1 MKKLVLSLA
10 LVLGATFAFGQELT
24 KEQLKEQ
31 KKQIKALMKVA
42 ETAEANIN
50 AGIAAA
56 KQIVDFLQ
64 TVSPI
69 LLQTYSSLS

>member
-31 KKQIKALMKVA
+31 KKFVKMEQ
-42 ETAEANIN
+42 
-50 AGIAAA
+50 A
-56 KQIVDFLQ
+56 KSQQ
-64 TVSPI
+64 
-69 LLQTYSSLS
+69 

>member
-50 AGIAAA
+50 NDPVGAANA
-56 KQIVDFLQ
+56 MK
-64 TVSPI
+64 TVVKNP
-69 LLQTYSSLS
+69 LVMQETQV